1 METHPVVFGSGE
13 TECSDLHIRMI
24 HLRQANKRDHDLAAF
39 RELQNENLFTDMTLV
54 LKVINNLKQK
64 KNRVYF
70 QLFVDKII
78 TVPWLTFLISDSN
91 LDPYKLLKL
100 HNY

>member
-64 KNRVYF
+64 KIVSIFNYLSIKSLQF
-70 QLFVDKII
+70 CSLADFFII
-78 TVPWLTFLISDSN
+78 
-91 LDPYKLLKL
+91 
-100 HNY
+100 

>member
-78 TVPWLTFLISDSN
+78 TVLYVLFPG
-91 LDPYKLLKL
+91 
-100 HNY
+100 